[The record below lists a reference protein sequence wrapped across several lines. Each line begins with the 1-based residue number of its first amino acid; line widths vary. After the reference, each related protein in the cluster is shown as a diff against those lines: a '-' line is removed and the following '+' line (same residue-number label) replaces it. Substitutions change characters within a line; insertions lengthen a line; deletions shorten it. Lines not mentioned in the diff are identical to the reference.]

1 MSFVDVPTTTVVEGD
16 TDPALADRVMAGRLQ
31 GVSALQALREARAL
45 STTALARLSGV
56 AHDEIVAAES
66 GKPIGV
72 VERQALAAAL
82 DVPAELIKE

>member
-45 STTALARLSGV
+45 STTTPLGCCA
-56 AHDEIVAAES
+56 
-66 GKPIGV
+66 
-72 VERQALAAAL
+72 
-82 DVPAELIKE
+82 